1 MKRVA
6 LLAVLLVGAGL
17 ALGATPAAAVDRGYE
32 QSIVATRG
40 LVREAINGS
49 RDRVPDAIR
58 TLENG
63 TGSSQPEVLADL
75 RATPPDLQDA
85 DARLAAIEAALNR
98 PGDAGDPVQARH
110 DVQRIIDLPRYDSMR
125 GSLTLWDRFVAWAL
139 QLLAGLLFYLVTRT
153 SLSPPFLAALA
164 GLLVLVAAAAIG
176 LITRS
181 SWTRAS
187 RSTEAQEERLRAAIR
202 DRFLA
207 ADRLGEEGEYS
218 RALRELVAAVAG
230 EVGNRPF
237 WDSSPLTVR
246 ELFAREGLLAELGPL
261 LQPFEASVY
270 GRREV
275 TARDF
280 ERALIAASRFRSA
293 PAAVAA

>member
-1 MKRVA
+1 MSRVA
-6 LLAVLLVGAGL
+6 RLCVLVCAAGV
-17 ALGATPAAAVDRGYE
+17 AFGATSAAAADRGYE

-49 RDRVPDAIR
+49 RDRIPDAIR

-125 GSLTLWDRFVAWAL
+125 GSLTPWDRFLAWAL
-139 QLLAGLLFYLVTRT
+139 QVLAGLLLYLVSHT
-153 SLSPPFLAALA
+153 SLSPTFLTALA
-164 GLLVLVAAAAIG
+164 GLLVLVAAAAVG
-176 LITRS
+176 LITRTG
-181 SWTRAS
+181 WTRGSGSAEAREEKL
-187 RSTEAQEERLRAAIR
+187 RSAIR
-202 DRFLA
+202 DRFAA
-207 ADRLGEEGEYS
+207 ADRLGDEGEYS
-218 RALRELVAAVAG
+218 RGLRELVAAVAG

-246 ELFAREGLLAELGPL
+246 ELFTREGVLAELDPL
-261 LQPFEASVY
+261 LRPFEASVY

-275 TARDF
+275 TAGEF
-280 ERALIAASRFRSA
+280 ERALNAASRFRGA
-293 PAAVAA
+293 PARVAA